1 MSEAFNSTKSHPV
14 QQKWANSVN
23 RPERCFLHAEIAAL
37 VKLRTLDVEA
47 IYVARKLKNGKT
59 ACAKPCTI
67 CVAALKDSI
76 IENVVYTT
84 PEGFSVM
91 NVGA

>member
-1 MSEAFNSTKSHPV
+1 MGKFREST
-14 QQKWANSVN
+14 
-23 RPERCFLHAEIAAL
+23 
-37 VKLRTLDVEA
+37 RTMFQ
-47 IYVARKLKNGKT
+47 LKNGKT

-76 IENVVYTT
+76 IEKVVYTT